1 MLFRSP
7 STFMGFPLST
17 LEERT
22 GVKVADLQPGIS
34 KRLQEG
40 PVRVDSLEA
49 ADDLVAEY
57 QKNIAESKKKE
68 QQDDKA

>member
-1 MLFRSP
+1 M
-7 STFMGFPLST
+7 
-17 LEERT
+17 
-22 GVKVADLQPGIS
+22 
-34 KRLQEG
+34 
-40 PVRVDSLEA
+40 RVDSLEA